1 MRPTTPAVTLVA
13 LLMLPLLAAG
23 ATVTTTDTT
32 RHVTRSVA
40 SPTPLPDP
48 LSAFDLLGDQ
58 AAWRVDVDPIAI
70 VRIDAHADDLA
81 PFHLRAAPWG
91 ERAAASPLP
100 GAHQSFTLDGDVSR
114 VWRVEVDPALG
125 VEVDVVVRF
134 RGHLVDEDG
143 RAWPFTLTD
152 LPRASTC
159 PQGSCL
165 P

>member
-1 MRPTTPAVTLVA
+1 MRPTTPAVALVA
-13 LLMLPLLAAG
+13 LLVLPLLAAG
-23 ATVTTTDTT
+23 ATVTTTDTM

-40 SPTPLPDP
+40 TPTALPDP
-48 LSAFDLLGDQ
+48 LSAFEILSDQ
-58 AAWRVDVDPIAI
+58 AAWRVDVDPSAV
-70 VRIDAHADDLA
+70 VRIDAQADDLA

-91 ERAAASPLP
+91 ERAAASPVP
-100 GAHQSFTLDGDVSR
+100 GARQSFTLDGEVSR
-114 VWRVEVDPALG
+114 AWRVEVDPALG
-125 VEVDVVVRF
+125 VDVDVEVRF
-134 RGHLVDEDG
+134 RGHLVDDDG

>member
-13 LLMLPLLAAG
+13 LLLIPILAAG

-48 LSAFDLLGDQ
+48 FSAFDILGDQ
-58 AAWRVDVDPIAI
+58 AAWRVDVDPVAV
-70 VRIDAHADDLA
+70 VRIDATADDLA

-91 ERAAASPLP
+91 ERATASPVP
-100 GAHQSFTLDGDVSR
+100 GARQSFTLDGEVAR

-125 VEVDVVVRF
+125 VDVDVKVRF
-134 RGHLVDEDG
+134 HGHLVDTDG

-152 LPRASTC
+152 LPRATC